1 MSWNK
6 HLCPTRGKKRRV
18 HGLGDMGLS
27 ATVVEVGVKYM
38 SQNNLGGYR
47 RQAACMFWT
56 VVGRVVRKH

>member
-18 HGLGDMGLS
+18 HGLGDVGLS
-27 ATVVEVGVKYM
+27 ATVVEAGVKYM

-47 RQAACMFWT
+47 RQAACMF
-56 VVGRVVRKH
+56 